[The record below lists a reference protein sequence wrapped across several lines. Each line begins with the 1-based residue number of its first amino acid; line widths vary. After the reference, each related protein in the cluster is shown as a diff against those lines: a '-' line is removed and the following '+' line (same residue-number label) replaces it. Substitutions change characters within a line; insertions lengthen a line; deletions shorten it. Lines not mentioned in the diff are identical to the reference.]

1 MAGLSIRHSIQPL
14 PQSMK
19 LNSLVPRSSSL
30 LGAVCI
36 ALLVACSRDSG
47 SSSQAG
53 VAASSDQVWAPAKL
67 TSVSGV
73 PEAAIESALKAHLA
87 GPRPLRIDDDQWGHT
102 RRLYKIYGNNPLW
115 LAPDGLNT
123 QRAFALTNSLL
134 NADTDGMRLDAYPIG
149 ELAAAIA
156 ALKQS
161 KTPTA
166 EQLVDADLLLTSS
179 FAALGEEYLT
189 GQVDPKS
196 VAQSWHIDAQD
207 ENVDSAL
214 VRSIRNPALDK
225 AFATMRPVDDD
236 YLGLRKELVR
246 FRDMVAKGGWPA
258 IPEGKALKPGDV
270 DIPARLAALRTRL
283 AAEGIAVAVAP
294 ATQPASPG
302 ARRTN
307 VAGSSVYDRVLAS
320 AVAAFQSRHGIAV
333 DSALGAETVKS
344 LNIPATFR
352 LGQIAANLERYRWL
366 PHSFGSRYVFVNV
379 PAFRLEAY
387 DGGRKVLDMKVIVG
401 QDYEDK
407 ATPVFADSMEYVV
420 FRPFWNVPPDIA
432 DKDIFP
438 KLASNPGYL
447 GANDMETYREGGQT
461 RIRQKPGPK
470 NSLGLVKFIF
480 PNDFNIYFHDTPNG
494 ELFNKD
500 VRAFSHGCIRLEHPN
515 QLAQYALGWPADKV
529 VEAMQS
535 GPDNA
540 QVKLPRKIPVY
551 IVYGT
556 AYIRNGQLYFGNDL
570 YDRDAALVK
579 AVAEGAMPSPQTL
592 QAVQALRRIAAAS

>member
-1 MAGLSIRHSIQPL
+1 
-14 PQSMK
+14 MK
-19 LNSLVPRSSSL
+19 LKSVIPRRSRF
-30 LGAVCI
+30 LGAVC
-36 ALLVACSRDSG
+36 LTLVAACSRDSG
-47 SSSQAG
+47 SSSQTG
-53 VAASSDQVWAPAKL
+53 GAAKSDQVWAPVKL

-73 PEAAIESALKAHLA
+73 PETAIESALKARLA
-87 GPRPLRIDDDQWGHT
+87 GPRPPRIDDDQWGHT
-102 RRLYKIYGNNPLW
+102 RRLYKIYGDNPLW
-115 LAPDGLNT
+115 LAPDGLHT
-123 QRAFALTNSLL
+123 QRAFALTNALL

-149 ELAAAIA
+149 ELASAIA

-179 FAALGEEYLT
+179 FAALGKDYLT
-189 GQVDPKS
+189 GQVNPKS

-225 AFATMRPVDDD
+225 ALATMRPADDD
-236 YLGLRKELVR
+236 YLGLRKELIR
-246 FRDMVAKGGWPA
+246 FRGIVARGGWPA
-258 IPEGKALKPGDV
+258 IPEGKALKPGDS
-270 DIPARLAALRTRL
+270 DNPARLAALRTRL
-283 AAEGIAVAVAP
+283 AAEGIAVAGAP
-294 ATQPASPG
+294 AAETPARASRPTG
-302 ARRTN
+302 A
-307 VAGSSVYDRVLAS
+307 AGSRVYDRVLAG

-352 LGQIAANLERYRWL
+352 LGQIAANLERFRWL
-366 PHSFGSRYVFVNV
+366 PRGFGSRYLFVNV

-387 DGGRKVLDMKVIVG
+387 DGGNKTLDMKVIVG

-529 VEAMQS
+529 TEAMQS
-535 GPDNA
+535 GPDNT

-579 AVAEGAMPSPQTL
+579 AVAEGAMPSAQTL
-592 QAVQALRRIAAAS
+592 QAVQALRTIAAAS